1 MSDASPPINSNDG
14 GGVRRLTSSVHNPYV
29 VSTSN
34 ASPRPGNASPRP
46 DGNGVGRPPSSA
58 VHNPYS
64 VREQS
69 QSVWSFFQP
78 ETVDADAPPTP
89 NTTSPSKR
97 RRLFQF
103 RSPSASRG
111 EPNNDLVPVIPPP
124 PANELVSAF
133 PPCDGEDYSALDD
146 SALNE
151 GDATSSSTLL
161 PNSSTITPPTPT
173 LFSTYDY
180 AARRD
185 IFPIP
190 IPERVKQI
198 IISTIIAISSIGSPR
213 PFQVFAIYCMV
224 FLCSQVVYLIRKT
237 GEGKS
242 LVIITTAALLRG
254 VTIVMV
260 PLIGLGSDQ
269 VNKAVNLG
277 QRIEAYH
284 VDENVGKD
292 FLCLMKRLLSI
303 KTRGG
308 HSGSSIILY
317 CSPQS
322 LSPTTNLSR
331 CLKQLARLNLITAVF
346 VDEAHT
352 IHREGYHGSKF
363 RTEFDS
369 GFSNLV
375 DIMNLQSKQPNGK
388 YPNLGIMSATLRKE
402 YQATLEKISKK
413 KPTIVCWGEMSRR
426 NIAFIVH
433 ILGQPSSGI
442 RRLLSA
448 AYKEHR
454 SRKVLLY
461 SNSKTNAETTLTSV
475 AESVLDEHNIIG
487 DVIALTGDCG
497 IMMKT

>member
-1 MSDASPPINSNDG
+1 M
-14 GGVRRLTSSVHNPYV
+14 RRLTSSVHNPYV

-242 LVIITTAALLRG
+242 LVIITTAALL
-254 VTIVMV
+254 
-260 PLIGLGSDQ
+260 
-269 VNKAVNLG
+269 
-277 QRIEAYH
+277 YH

-308 HSGSSIILY
+308 RSGSSIILY